1 MSAYAGENSSTSA
14 SYSYNMLVFRPY
26 DTHMWFLCEVWIFI
40 FVFIVDI
47 NAKHRYFPFGIL
59 KVVTSCVSL
68 LRSDRHGNQ
77 SLNLPRKQL
86 FWHVQFWSHAKLYS
100 ALNQWNCQGKSKY
113 RWNLRCL
120 ANWCLKFATLR
131 KLCLFSLVVQNS
143 LCNSLSLSLTLTPVL
158 PTPLLCIP
166 IQVPP
171 LLLFV
176 RECGC

>member
-1 MSAYAGENSSTSA
+1 M
-14 SYSYNMLVFRPY
+14 
-26 DTHMWFLCEVWIFI
+26 THTCGFFVKCEFLSLYLLL
-40 FVFIVDI
+40 I
-47 NAKHRYFPFGIL
+47 NAKDSCFPFGIL
-59 KVVTSCVSL
+59 KVLTSCVSL
-68 LRSDRHGNQ
+68 LRSDRYGNQ

-86 FWHVQFWSHAKLYS
+86 FWHVQFWSHAKSFS
-100 ALNQWNCQGKSKY
+100 ALNRWNCLGKSQY
-113 RWNLRCL
+113 RWNLRFL
-120 ANWCLKFATLR
+120 VNWCLKFATLR